1 MKNTRFITPV
11 GEANFPYLNKPDT
24 KFDPDGVYRVQL
36 ILEDDPDFQA
46 LITKLTK
53 ILDEF
58 ETQAKQEGKKI
69 VGRMPLYETE
79 DDTGRIYMKF
89 KQKAFIRPK
98 KGGDPIQVKI
108 GLFDK
113 HNRPLADEIG
123 RGSNIKICFEA
134 IPYHSAATRMIGL
147 SFRIVAVQVRDLKTR
162 DNFEDGSSFG
172 FDSEADGDV
181 PFDDLEEDNP
191 SDF

>member
-89 KQKAFIRPK
+89 KLKAIISTK

-123 RGSNIKICFEA
+123 RGTKI
-134 IPYHSAATRMIGL
+134 
-147 SFRIVAVQVRDLKTR
+147 
-162 DNFEDGSSFG
+162 
-172 FDSEADGDV
+172 
-181 PFDDLEEDNP
+181 
-191 SDF
+191 